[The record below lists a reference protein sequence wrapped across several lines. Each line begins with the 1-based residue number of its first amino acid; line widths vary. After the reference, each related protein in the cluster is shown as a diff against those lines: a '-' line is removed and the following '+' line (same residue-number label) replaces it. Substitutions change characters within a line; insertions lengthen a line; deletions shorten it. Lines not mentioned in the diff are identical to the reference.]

1 MENSQN
7 VEQQNTEQQNGGAE
21 QQDNVAELAA
31 LKELLEETNKS
42 IAALKKDNEELK
54 KLNFKLAMQA
64 ERSEVEDK
72 SVEDCLHDCFMPT
85 MKKQGKGRK

>member
-1 MENSQN
+1 MDEEQKKEQP
-7 VEQQNTEQQNGGAE
+7 EQQNSGTEQNDTAAE
-21 QQDNVAELAA
+21 MAA

-42 IAALKKDNEELK
+42 IASLKKDNEELK

-64 ERSEVEDK
+64 ERSEVEHK

-85 MKKQGKGRK
+85 MKK

>member
-1 MENSQN
+1 MDGQQEQQ
-7 VEQQNTEQQNGGAE
+7 EQQNSGTEAKDNAAE
-21 QQDNVAELAA
+21 MAA

-64 ERSEVEDK
+64 ERSEVEHK

-85 MKKQGKGRK
+85 MKK

>member
-1 MENSQN
+1 MDGQQEKEQQEQQ
-7 VEQQNTEQQNGGAE
+7 EQQNSGAE
-21 QQDNVAELAA
+21 PHDNAAEMAA

-64 ERSEVEDK
+64 ERSEVEHK
-72 SVEDCLHDCFMPT
+72 SVEDCLHECFMPT
-85 MKKQGKGRK
+85 MKK

>member
-1 MENSQN
+1 MDGQQEKEQQEQQ
-7 VEQQNTEQQNGGAE
+7 EQQNSGAE
-21 QQDNVAELAA
+21 QHDNAAEMAA

-64 ERSEVEDK
+64 ERSEVEHK

-85 MKKQGKGRK
+85 MKK

>member
-1 MENSQN
+1 MDGQQEKEQQ
-7 VEQQNTEQQNGGAE
+7 EQQNSGTEQPNSAAE
-21 QQDNVAELAA
+21 MAA

-64 ERSEVEDK
+64 ERSEVEHK

-85 MKKQGKGRK
+85 MKK

>member
-1 MENSQN
+1 MEDN
-7 VEQQNTEQQNGGAE
+7 QNTEQQEQQNGGTEPKDTAAE
-21 QQDNVAELAA
+21 MAA

-42 IAALKKDNEELK
+42 IATLKKDNEELK

-64 ERSEVEDK
+64 ERSEVQQK

-85 MKKQGKGRK
+85 IKK

>member
-1 MENSQN
+1 MED
-7 VEQQNTEQQNGGAE
+7 EQNTEQQEVQNSGTEQNDTAAE
-21 QQDNVAELAA
+21 MAA

-42 IAALKKDNEELK
+42 IASLKKDNEELK

-64 ERSEVEDK
+64 ERSEVQQK

-85 MKKQGKGRK
+85 MKK

>member
-1 MENSQN
+1 MDGQQEKEQQEQQ
-7 VEQQNTEQQNGGAE
+7 EQQNSGTEAKDNAAE
-21 QQDNVAELAA
+21 MAV

-64 ERSEVEDK
+64 ERSEVEHK

-85 MKKQGKGRK
+85 MKK